1 MKFDLTIVQ
10 SNEPGGISLAL
21 PLPSNHDKITGSPP
35 ILSSIQHEFKILSH
49 SVRIN
54 LYENIDLYWDNTEHT
69 PLITSH

>member
-1 MKFDLTIVQ
+1 MNQ
-10 SNEPGGISLAL
+10 EAYPW
-21 PLPSNHDKITGSPP
+21 PSRFPRIMTKSQVVLR
-35 ILSSIQHEFKILSH
+35 LSSIQHEFKILSH